1 MAVEIIWTQTKKD
14 KVLSLIQ
21 TFILKNESTCGEQV
35 QQSDEAQIDSID
47 IMANIADILGATD
60 IEDRDNSHKNFDYE

>member
-1 MAVEIIWTQTKKD
+1 MAVEI
-14 KVLSLIQ
+14 
-21 TFILKNESTCGEQV
+21 KNESTCGEQV